1 MNKPYLSPALG
12 RVVIAFLDALLPDT
26 PDFDVSAAKRRVP
39 DLINASFDPERF
51 DSPMLRQSLPWI
63 VRLLQWSPI
72 LFFWISWCPLPFT
85 WLPRRLQ
92 TRFLTRLEH
101 SRLYGAR
108 GLLLV
113 GKVSLGMFLFDQ
125 REAWA
130 PIGYDGR
137 GLLPVEQA
145 VDGGAA

>member
-1 MNKPYLSPALG
+1 MNKPYLSPALA
-12 RVVIAFLDALLPDT
+12 RVVTAFLDGILPDA
-26 PDFDVSAAKRRVP
+26 PDFDVSAAKQRVP

-72 LFFWISWCPLPFT
+72 IFFWISWFPLPLT
-85 WLPRRLQ
+85 WMSRRRR
-92 TRFLTRLEH
+92 TRFLARLEH
-101 SRLYGAR
+101 SRIYGAR

-125 REAWA
+125 RETWG

-137 GLLPVEQA
+137 GLLPLDQPA
-145 VDGGAA
+145 DGGAA